1 MILLFFQVWNHNI
14 FVGMFVIAHSILL
27 CHWSSLIW
35 GLCCSSSDLT
45 HFKLAFFVILN
56 KNKPISFQFNFIF
69 LILSA
74 SPLVSVLFRENRHLI
89 MGSADGQVS
98 DWGMQPLTVYNHKW
112 FFNTSIQAWCF
123 SLHDDLKCHL
133 VTKIDLEKLEK
144 RYKGDLSIQQ
154 NSDRA
159 FLDQV

>member
-1 MILLFFQVWNHNI
+1 M
-14 FVGMFVIAHSILL
+14 
-27 CHWSSLIW
+27 
-35 GLCCSSSDLT
+35 
-45 HFKLAFFVILN
+45 LN
-56 KNKPISFQFNFIF
+56 KNKPISCQFNFIF

-74 SPLVSVLFRENRHLI
+74 SPLVSVLFLENRHLI

-98 DWGMQPLTVYNHKW
+98 DWGMRPLTVYNHKW
-112 FFNTSIQAWCF
+112 FSNISIQAWCF

-144 RYKGDLSIQQ
+144 RYKAHSESLRYQTGDLSIQQ